1 MRTRLAPTPSGYLH
15 LGNLF
20 NFMLTWI
27 RARQQGMH
35 VLLRIDD
42 ADSQRKRS
50 EYLEDIFKTLDWLGI
65 DWDLGPTG
73 IDDFEKNWSQRHRAS
88 EYAALL
94 DALIQTN
101 QTFSCSC
108 SRSVKEAFN
117 LCSCRTHPP
126 SIDNPFAIKINTPL
140 EPFRFLD
147 DKIGTVDYLLTPFV
161 VCQKNGEASYQ
172 VSSLADDRFFQ
183 ITHIFRGRDLL
194 DSTAR
199 QLYLDNLLGGSE
211 FQHIHFHHHKLVTG
225 NNGEK
230 LSKSAG
236 AQRQSIREQY
246 TRAEIFHAFSEWQQV
261 IGSVPETMNLW
272 LSVRFD

>member
-1 MRTRLAPTPSGYLH
+1 MRTRIAPTPSGYLH

-65 DWDLGPTG
+65 DWNLGPTG
-73 IDDFEKNWSQRHRAS
+73 IDDFEKNWSQRHRKS
-88 EYAALL
+88 NYNALL
-94 DALIQTN
+94 DELLQTN
-101 QTFSCSC
+101 QVFSCSC
-108 SRSVKEAFN
+108 SRSTIDAIKSCTCKEN
-117 LCSCRTHPP
+117 P
-126 SIDNPFAIKINTPL
+126 SPNDVPVAIKINTPL
-140 EPFRFLD
+140 ESFRFLD
-147 DKIGTVDYLLTPFV
+147 DKIGTVDCLLTPFV

-183 ITHIFRGRDLL
+183 ITHVFRGEDLI

-199 QLYLDNLLGGSE
+199 QLYVDNMLGGSE
-211 FQHIHFHHHKLVTG
+211 FQHIHFHHHKLVIG
-225 NNGEK
+225 NNGKK

-236 AQRQSIREQY
+236 AQRQSIRNQY
-246 TRAEIFHAFSEWQQV
+246 TRTEIFHAFAEWQQV
-261 IGSVPETMNLW
+261 NGKIPETMNLW
-272 LSVRFD
+272 LSVRLD